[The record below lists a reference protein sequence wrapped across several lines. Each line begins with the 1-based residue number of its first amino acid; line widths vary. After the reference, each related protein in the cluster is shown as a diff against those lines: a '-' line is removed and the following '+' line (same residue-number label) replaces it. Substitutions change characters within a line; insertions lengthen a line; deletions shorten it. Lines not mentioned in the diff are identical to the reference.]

1 MSNQMNRDGL
11 QQDLVI
17 NYWMRKADIDQ
28 DDLNMLQL
36 LNEHELNI
44 IKLKWVTEDVEYLN
58 SESTNMQE
66 LNDHVQY
73 LYRERDAI
81 LS

>member
-1 MSNQMNRDGL
+1 MNRDGL

-17 NYWMRKADIDQ
+17 NYWMRNADIDQ